1 MINQD
6 QGSDYALLLARALLS
21 ALFIISGIEKL
32 FSYQATAAFMQASS
46 VPGWFLPIVI
56 FIEAI
61 GGAANSF
68 IATIDARSTIGGA
81 AILVGFRTRLFAIL
95 LAIFSA
101 SAALVFHN
109 QLDNKI
115 HFILFWSDLAIAGGF
130 LALVASGPGRFSMD
144 QRIGK
149 R

>member
-56 FIEAI
+56 FIEA
-61 GGAANSF
+61 
-68 IATIDARSTIGGA
+68 IGGA

>member
-6 QGSDYALLLARALLS
+6 RGSDTTLLLARALLS

-46 VPGWFLPIVI
+46 VPGWLLPIVI

-61 GGAANSF
+61 GGAA
-68 IATIDARSTIGGA
+68 
-81 AILVGFRTRLFAIL
+81 ILVGFKTRLFAVL
-95 LAIFSA
+95 LAIFSV

-109 QLDNKI
+109 HLDNKI
-115 HFILFWSDLAIAGGF
+115 HFILFWSGLAIAGGL
-130 LALVASGPGRFSMD
+130 LALVASGPGRFSVD

-149 R
+149 RRRAYTYY

>member
-1 MINQD
+1 MTIVVKRN
-6 QGSDYALLLARALLS
+6 DYALLLARILLF

-32 FSYQATAAFMQASS
+32 FSYQATAAFMQANS
-46 VPGWFLPIVI
+46 VPGWSLPIII

-61 GGAANSF
+61 GGTALL
-68 IATIDARSTIGGA
+68 IG
-81 AILVGFRTRLFAIL
+81 FKTRLFAIL
-95 LAIFSA
+95 LAIFSV

-130 LALVASGPGRFSMD
+130 ISMFVSGAGRYSLDHRFD
-144 QRIGK
+144 R
-149 R
+149 